1 MIFHEYV
8 QKFLF
13 ILDSFTFSL
22 KILSFNFESMS
33 GSVCLIQKRQLFG
46 DGESLFLSKA
56 SKQEFQLKREL
67 HATCLTP
74 NMPVVSLAQQF
85 RKLNSCICLKY
96 HLSDKLKAQNKF
108 SPITH
113 KLNVFISSA
122 RHSSCPYDPVKKMC
136 FILVDFKLDE
146 KIPNTDFFWSV
157 FSCM

>member
-1 MIFHEYV
+1 
-8 QKFLF
+8 
-13 ILDSFTFSL
+13 
-22 KILSFNFESMS
+22 
-33 GSVCLIQKRQLFG
+33 
-46 DGESLFLSKA
+46 
-56 SKQEFQLKREL
+56 
-67 HATCLTP
+67 
-74 NMPVVSLAQQF
+74 MPVVSLAQQF

-157 FSCM
+157 FSCMWTDYRKIQKIKNFVLRPFLRSGQLDFLERILLQRIFLDIP